1 MSIIHIDEA
10 AFEKLATQ
18 DKIVLVDFWA
28 SWCGP
33 CQLITPVIEEIA
45 QEKTDII
52 VAKVDV
58 DANPNLAVKFGI
70 DAIPAILSFK
80 NGEVQNRAV
89 GLMDKATLLKKL
101 GL

>member
-10 AFEKLATQ
+10 AFEKLASQ
-18 DKIVLVDFWA
+18 DKIVMVDFWA
-28 SWCGP
+28 TWCGP

-45 QEKTDII
+45 QERTDII

-58 DANPNLAVKFGI
+58 DQTPNLAIKFGI
-70 DAIPAILSFK
+70 DAIPAILTFK
-80 NGEVQNRAV
+80 NGEVQNSAI
-89 GLMDKATLLKKL
+89 GLMDKAALLKKL

>member
-1 MSIIHIDEA
+1 MNIIHIDEA

-45 QEKTDII
+45 QEKSDII

-70 DAIPAILSFK
+70 DAIPAILTFK
-80 NGEVQNRAV
+80 NGVVQNRAV

>member
-1 MSIIHIDEA
+1 VSIIHIDEA

-45 QEKTDII
+45 QEKSDII

-58 DANPNLAVKFGI
+58 DSNPNLAVKFGI
-70 DAIPAILSFK
+70 DAIPAILTFK
-80 NGEVQNRAV
+80 NGVVQNRAV
-89 GLMDKATLLKKL
+89 GLMDKAALLKKL